1 MYTSSLSQYRITILF
16 VTTSILA
23 KGPILCMVLVLKVS
37 GNCNMSINDWFVQS
51 CVVECWSSQ
60 RSTLNDPCQACQRTC
75 SNVPC
80 NLPLIIIVMT
90 SATARP
96 LSFSGPRPLKLVD
109 GNVQSVTSPST
120 SSCPSPTI
128 SGLST
133 PPPSASTFKPR
144 RQSSISYYSSDNAPY
159 WDLRSPTSASSPSLK
174 RCSSLG
180 QNTRG
185 APVKGDRRSIGSVE
199 VQSPVVDR
207 GPLTLTERH
216 ADLLHFIAQK
226 ESKCLELRSQLAT
239 HEAELAQLKR
249 KWERIVSRGMDRA
262 SSVSPSSPDIGSVDS
277 PATNGAV
284 LEGIKESVQGV
295 GRLLATGLADLSSP
309 SSSAPTQ
316 VLPGFAPVSRASATA
331 TIRRSR
337 GHASTQSTSS
347 VSTYGTS
354 TSSSVRLSQSS
365 ASSLALDES
374 LPGLDEK
381 DERAEEREGRE
392 RHSMDNAVEI
402 SPATALRAAKL
413 YRRKSRDY
421 PASLALSSSPTT
433 PGSPSP
439 LNSEP
444 PIPSALNARTSKR
457 SSMNLSSGL
466 PPAASIPGL
475 SPLAVQPVSSW
486 MESVGQSV
494 GRKWEEIQKGET
506 FTKSQKRASLLL
518 SDVSQ
523 SFFSALASPTAS
535 GTSVSISSNPFAA
548 TLSPLSSSPSGL
560 SPMGQASSSPAS
572 LLEDDDVTDCLGS
585 VMIPDSKV
593 PAVEPTGSNPA
604 VRKKQTQSDDEW
616 NW

>member
-1 MYTSSLSQYRITILF
+1 
-16 VTTSILA
+16 
-23 KGPILCMVLVLKVS
+23 
-37 GNCNMSINDWFVQS
+37 
-51 CVVECWSSQ
+51 
-60 RSTLNDPCQACQRTC
+60 
-75 SNVPC
+75 
-80 NLPLIIIVMT
+80 MT

-249 KWERIVSRGMDRA
+249 KWERIVSR
-262 SSVSPSSPDIGSVDS
+262 
-277 PATNGAV
+277 ATNGAV